1 MVAER
6 RALRLVSGGSL
17 SWCAQVVLRPPQ
29 AAATFS
35 LILNCVQ
42 VADGRIATI
51 AWSAIEEELQCS
63 ICKQL
68 PQNPVTLKVVR
79 SLQSRALG
87 CVSHSL
93 ARVCTFVSNYLMPSR
108 PPLVDVQ
115 CSRACVE
122 C

>member
-6 RALRLVSGGSL
+6 RALRLVSSSRRLAFEMRSSGGQL
-17 SWCAQVVLRPPQ
+17 TA
-29 AAATFS
+29 AAATLS

-79 SLQSRALG
+79 SLLSRALG
-87 CVSHSL
+87 CVYHSL
-93 ARVCTFVSNYLMPSR
+93 ARVCTFGSNYADRSW
-108 PPLVDVQ
+108 
-115 CSRACVE
+115 
-122 C
+122 